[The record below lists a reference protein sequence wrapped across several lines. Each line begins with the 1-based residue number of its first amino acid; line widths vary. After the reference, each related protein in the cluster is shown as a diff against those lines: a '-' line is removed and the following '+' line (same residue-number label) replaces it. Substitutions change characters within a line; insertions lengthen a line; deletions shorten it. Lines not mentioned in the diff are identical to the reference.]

1 MRALTRVNNARLFGP
16 GFSSFGRF
24 CRQSQKRKIDC
35 IPGLGRGHLVRIIRR
50 ELYAQDQRFFGAELL
65 QQIGSVEINS
75 TRADAECPSG
85 LLAGGAPYDLSRRN
99 WYPAAPA
106 PSVVDGGQGLHLD
119 FPFKRFG
126 RVRPARPLAARKPFG
141 S

>member
-24 CRQSQKRKIDC
+24 CRQSQKRKSIAS
-35 IPGLGRGHLVRIIRR
+35 LVWEEGPWFALFAENFMHEISGI
-50 ELYAQDQRFFGAELL
+50 FGAELL

-85 LLAGGAPYDLSRRN
+85 LLAGGAPTDLSRRN